1 MSITRLKM
9 ITQEAKIYKYFI
21 LQKNE
26 EKKDTQTSAA
36 TIKLYR
42 HSSHDKRSWL
52 ANDYMH

>member
-9 ITQEAKIYKYFI
+9 ITQEAKIYMYFI

-26 EKKDTQTSAA
+26 EKKDAQTSAA

-42 HSSHDKRSWL
+42 ALKS
-52 ANDYMH
+52 